1 MITIID
7 YGCGNL
13 HSLKY
18 ALASIGLDSQV
29 SCCEAETTWI
39 IGGDFTRCGSVWCS
53 YGKHPIRSIG
63 SNNT

>member
-7 YGCGNL
+7 YGGNL

-29 SCCEAETTWI
+29 SCC
-39 IGGDFTRCGSVWCS
+39 GG
-53 YGKHPIRSIG
+53 
-63 SNNT
+63 